1 MILLLFGSLGETS
14 SSGPFQSWI
23 PQHPWQETTL
33 VIPQFFA
40 KIYLLRKK
48 KKKGGAALM
57 IACEFSVCL
66 ETADTE
72 QDTIFVFSLDRL

>member
-1 MILLLFGSLGETS
+1 MILVLFGSLGETY

-40 KIYLLRKK
+40 KICLLRKK
-48 KKKGGAALM
+48 KKGGADLV

-72 QDTIFVFSLDRL
+72 QDTILVSSLDRL